1 MLLKV
6 TIHPWIISIHKVS
19 PIILEIVVTSIVAV
33 AIVAVA
39 MTLAVVKVIM
49 VAAEAAT
56 IMQIFSAKFASNL
69 VTQ

>member
-1 MLLKV
+1 
-6 TIHPWIISIHKVS
+6 
-19 PIILEIVVTSIVAV
+19 VTSIVAV